1 MEKDKFNR
9 LEDKIDK
16 VNEKLQEIS
25 ITLAENTQ
33 SLIIHEKRTDLAEK
47 KLDLLEHEFKEKT
60 AKDSVLLSQIEK
72 KLEPVHVH
80 VNLIN
85 VIFKYVIP
93 AIAASILFLTK
104 LEVIKF

>member
-1 MEKDKFNR
+1 MEKDKLNR

-25 ITLAENTQ
+25 ITLSENTH
-33 SLIIHEKRTDLAEK
+33 SLIIHEKRTDIAEK
-47 KLDLLEHEFKEKT
+47 KLELLETEFKEKN
-60 AKDSVLLSQIEK
+60 ARDSVVLNEIEK
-72 KLEPVHVH
+72 KLEPVHTH

-93 AIAASILFLTK
+93 AIAASILFLVK
-104 LEVIKF
+104 IEVIKF